1 MIFITNKK
9 LMKMVADLKSRT
21 DEQIES
27 VSDQL
32 DDLDNRMDELEDK
45 LDALTDHL
53 KLNIK
58 DGIHIDVCKE

>member
-1 MIFITNKK
+1 MIFITNKR
-9 LMKMVADLKSRT
+9 LARLVSDLKSRT

-32 DDLDNRMDELEDK
+32 DELDNRMDELEDK

-53 KLNIK
+53 KLNIR

>member
-9 LMKMVADLKSRT
+9 LMKLVTNLKSRT
-21 DEQIES
+21 DEQVES

-32 DDLDNRMDELEDK
+32 YDLDNRMDELEDK